1 MKSIIYYVVNNVI
14 MKTFS
19 KKQLDEIREFIL
31 NDTALQVELSRI
43 LEIDELKD
51 NLENIINIY
60 K

>member
-1 MKSIIYYVVNNVI
+1 MKSIIYYIVNTLI
-14 MKTFS
+14 MATFS

-51 NLENIINIY
+51 TVNDILKNN
-60 K
+60 